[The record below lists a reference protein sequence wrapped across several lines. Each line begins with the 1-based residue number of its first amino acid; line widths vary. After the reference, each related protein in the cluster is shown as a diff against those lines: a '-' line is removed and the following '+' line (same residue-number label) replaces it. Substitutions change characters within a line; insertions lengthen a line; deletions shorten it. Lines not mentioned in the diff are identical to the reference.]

1 MDAVLIIIGTII
13 IVFGAVVIVG
23 PPYVPTLTKQMETAL
38 KMLDLKPGQTLLEL
52 GSGDGRVM
60 KAAAK
65 QGLNVVGIELNP
77 FLVIISRI
85 RCWKYRKQVTVI
97 WDDLWKAK
105 WPQADGIFTFMLQR
119 QMEKLDKRITVW
131 HERPVRLASF
141 AFFIPDKVPRSKYN
155 GIFLYE
161 YNKKLTGKKGKVVE
175 ALAQKALN

>member
-1 MDAVLIIIGTII
+1 MDAALIIIGTII

-38 KMLDLKPGQTLLEL
+38 KLLDLKPGQTLLEL

-85 RCWKYRKQVTVI
+85 RCWKYRKQVTII

-105 WPQADGIFTFMLQR
+105 WQQADGIFTFMLQR
-119 QMEKLDKRITVW
+119 QMGRLDARITVW
-131 HERPVRLASF
+131 HEKPVRLASF
-141 AFFIPDKVPRSKYN
+141 AFHIPDKVPRSKYN

-161 YNKKLTGKKGKVVE
+161 YNKKPTGKKAKVVE
-175 ALAQKALN
+175 ALAQKAMS